1 MAHTRTAKLTD
12 PDVLAA
18 IACLGGFWYFLRRA
32 TDHRGRETPKALRW
46 ATWW

>member
-1 MAHTRTAKLTD
+1 MRKKAQLTD

-32 TDHRGRETPKALRW
+32 TSQRGRETPRILRPVQ
-46 ATWW
+46 WW